1 MKKLN
6 VALYLRLSKDDGDE
20 SREESNSI
28 TNQRNLLRTFVKS
41 HEKMVV
47 YDEYIDDGF
56 SGANFQRPS
65 FIRMIADMELGLID
79 CIITK
84 DLSRFG
90 RDYIEAGKYIQKIF
104 PNYGVRFIAVN
115 DNYDS
120 ATADQA
126 EANLVLPVKN
136 FVNDSYCRDISTKVR
151 TSQHIKRLNGEYIG
165 SFPVFGYKK
174 DPDNKNRLIIDAEA
188 SEIIKMI
195 FQWKLKGFSSKAI
208 ADKLN
213 EFKIDSPLTYKKR
226 KGSKFK
232 TSFNNSK
239 DTKWTAASVGR
250 VLSNPVYTGI
260 LEQGKTSRINYKL
273 KKEVDKPK
281 EDWIIVEGTHEAII
295 SKEIFANV
303 QRLLKRDLRLEDSKK
318 NPHIFSGMLF
328 CADCGRAL
336 IRRVNNYKGNK
347 KVFFICSS
355 YNNGKS
361 CTRHS
366 IAEDILKE
374 IVFLTLNK
382 HIFLTEYYWER
393 IRKLANSNFTE
404 KEALELDNRIK
415 LLEVERKKYEALK
428 SSLYEDMKDGLID
441 EKEFASFRSNY
452 TLKIDEIEQAM
463 EKQQELIGKVFKRGI
478 DSEEKLNNICQFK
491 NLTELDRMSMV
502 LFIDKIIVSEN
513 KEVEITFN
521 HEDELNIISNI
532 LEEAENFI
540 PQKRREVV

>member
-1 MKKLN
+1 MKKIN

-20 SREESNSI
+20 SRQESNSI

-41 HEKMVV
+41 HENMVI

-79 CIITK
+79 CVITK

-90 RDYIEAGKYIQKIF
+90 RDYIEAGRYIQRIF

-174 DPDNKNRLIIDAEA
+174 DPNNKNQLIVDVEA
-188 SEIIKMI
+188 SEIVKMI

-213 EFKIDSPLTYKKR
+213 VLKIDSPLTYKKR
-226 KGSKFK
+226 KGSKFR
-232 TSFNNSK
+232 TSFNDNK
-239 DTKWTAASVGR
+239 ETKWTAVSVGR
-250 VLSNPVYTGI
+250 VLSNAVYIGI
-260 LEQGKTSRINYKL
+260 LEQGKSAKINYKL

-281 EDWIIVEGTHEAII
+281 EDWIIVEDAHETIV

-328 CADCGRAL
+328 CSDCGRAL

-347 KVFFICSS
+347 RVFYICSS

-366 IAEDILKE
+366 ISEDVLIE
-374 IVFLTLNK
+374 IVLSALNK
-382 HIFLTEYYWER
+382 HISLTEYYWEEVN
-393 IRKLANSNFTE
+393 KLANNNFSE
-404 KEALELDNRIK
+404 EDALELDNRIR
-415 LLEVERKKYEALK
+415 LLEEERKKYEALK

-452 TLKIDEIEQAM
+452 TLKIDEIKRAM
-463 EKQQELIGKVFKRGI
+463 KNHQELIGKVFKKGI
-478 DSEEKLNNICQFK
+478 DSKEKINNILQFK

-502 LFIDKIIVSEN
+502 LFIDKIIIGEN
-513 KEVEITFN
+513 KEIEIEFN
-521 HEDELNIISNI
+521 HEDELNIISKI
-532 LEEAENFI
+532 LDETDNFI
-540 PQKRREVV
+540 PQAKREVV